1 MKINNQKIFLSKDT
15 YIYIRLKITKKYEV
29 ISQIKIKKNN
39 NRIIFS
45 RPRLFEKNWIRKSI
59 CMYVCYLHIAWYI
72 LSINLLI

>member
-1 MKINNQKIFLSKDT
+1 MKINNQKIFLSKST

-45 RPRLFEKNWIRKSI
+45 RPRLFEKN
-59 CMYVCYLHIAWYI
+59 
-72 LSINLLI
+72 